1 MPRKKKTETQA
12 VVVVEK
18 KKHPGGRPL
27 LSGSQL
33 ELNPDLINKISAICK
48 MGSYIEVAAAMN
60 GIGYS
65 TLRTW
70 ITKARE
76 NPDSLYGEFA
86 RAMEKAVSEAE
97 IRDLATI
104 DQHAHGRDAVYEMEP
119 VMEYILDKDGQPI
132 REPSGKFI
140 MQPCKDHNGKVVLQ
154 LAKDKEGNPILKRS
168 EVKAQWTAAAWKME
182 RRNPA
187 RWGRKE
193 YLDEIHKGIAVDT
206 SQTETEKDQVT
217 QTKVKV
223 ILEKIR
229 IEY

>member
-1 MPRKKKTETQA
+1 MPRKKQTANQG

-18 KKHPGGRPL
+18 KKHPGGRPV
-27 LSGSQL
+27 LSGSIL
-33 ELNPDLINKISAICK
+33 ELNPELITKISDICK

-65 TLRTW
+65 TLRMW
-70 ITKARE
+70 VTKARE

-86 RAMEKAVSEAE
+86 RAMEKAVSSAE

-104 DQHAHGRDAVYEMEP
+104 DQHAHGRDAIYEMEP
-119 VMEYILDKDGQPI
+119 VFEYILGPDKLPI
-132 REPSGKFI
+132 PDPSGGFLKQI
-140 MQPCKDHNGKVVLQ
+140 AKDHNGKVIQ
-154 LAKDKEGNPILKRS
+154 KLARDSKGDPILKRA

-187 RWGRKE
+187 RWGRKD
-193 YLDEIHKGIAVDT
+193 YLDEIHKGIAMDPN
-206 SQTETEKDQVT
+206 ETEKDQVT

-229 IEY
+229 IDY